1 MAQRARGWRRTA
13 AAMTAAGMITA
24 GATAPGAAAGEA
36 PRIDLKVLVV
46 DNGDSPVKAVTA
58 QLRSTGI
65 PYTTVAAGTLDGREA
80 SVTAA
85 GAFLEQVPS

>member
-1 MAQRARGWRRTA
+1 
-13 AAMTAAGMITA
+13 MTAAGMITA

-80 SVTAA
+80 FVPRGVRASSTSSSPSRAPGPRTAR
-85 GAFLEQVPS
+85 